1 MTSKQLWQYV
11 QTNKLWR
18 IATPCNCAGGRTA
31 LQLTLPAAGTDLTT
45 HVHAVLGYAARCI
58 RSLALA
64 GAGCNALAQ
73 SSDMADALQAL
84 GASDSLRAVRFEP
97 SVDTDRLAPLLHSLE
112 NNKALES
119 FACSIEAYV
128 TPAIQRLVEARSAAD
143 ITVYVDD
150 IAQLRFL
157 RSAAAATAT
166 RAIASLHV
174 SACTDATAL
183 QLAAVLAAVPS
194 LRCREIRLLQCAIS
208 QRTLATL
215 ERQCIR
221 LGNSCATLLCADVPL
236 ERRQCTASAHQLK
249 CESPSV
255 ERRDV
260 SLFNVIL
267 FTRPTRAM
275 IKGKAVT
282 PSGTVFSTVR
292 AAPPVPMSSPMFGA
306 PWPPALVDVP
316 PAQVVVAP
324 VPPPP
329 PPAPAK
335 EVAPVQK
342 PRRVRGVVAT
352 HCQRGPGEMAAEF
365 AKVAECQEDVVDTEL
380 HKPPTCQCANTD
392 CVNRTIDHSEFH
404 IELACHNGHII
415 RAHNKHCEAALNG
428 LCPDCGVGIVGERTL
443 VRINERGERIVKP
456 AAPAVVAVAQVVAPP
471 IVAKEHAALPRKSK
485 AALRRERRAQQQKTA
500 AAATAA
506 QAEPHKAV
514 QQEHQS
520 APPPALTIDDSEQV
534 RRLAAGQVDGM
545 RVQKATV
552 KPLLVK
558 LATKKKTAIKNNRR
572 WSDAHELT
580 ADAEQTTIITAISDD
595 NADEEQKDHAAA
607 LTGQASVA
615 VSSGTAE
622 ASALSMV
629 TSTELVMQ
637 QSDSC
642 LVVGLVQQKLM
653 HLARAGETAALRSML
668 ERLEM
673 LVVAHQQ
680 ELQW

>member
-1 MTSKQLWQYV
+1 
-11 QTNKLWR
+11 
-18 IATPCNCAGGRTA
+18 
-31 LQLTLPAAGTDLTT
+31 
-45 HVHAVLGYAARCI
+45 
-58 RSLALA
+58 
-64 GAGCNALAQ
+64 
-73 SSDMADALQAL
+73 
-84 GASDSLRAVRFEP
+84 
-97 SVDTDRLAPLLHSLE
+97 
-112 NNKALES
+112 
-119 FACSIEAYV
+119 
-128 TPAIQRLVEARSAAD
+128 
-143 ITVYVDD
+143 
-150 IAQLRFL
+150 
-157 RSAAAATAT
+157 
-166 RAIASLHV
+166 
-174 SACTDATAL
+174 
-183 QLAAVLAAVPS
+183 
-194 LRCREIRLLQCAIS
+194 
-208 QRTLATL
+208 
-215 ERQCIR
+215 
-221 LGNSCATLLCADVPL
+221 
-236 ERRQCTASAHQLK
+236 
-249 CESPSV
+249 
-255 ERRDV
+255 
-260 SLFNVIL
+260 
-267 FTRPTRAM
+267 
-275 IKGKAVT
+275 
-282 PSGTVFSTVR
+282 
-292 AAPPVPMSSPMFGA
+292 
-306 PWPPALVDVP
+306 
-316 PAQVVVAP
+316 
-324 VPPPP
+324 
-329 PPAPAK
+329 
-335 EVAPVQK
+335 
-342 PRRVRGVVAT
+342 
-352 HCQRGPGEMAAEF
+352 MAAEF
-365 AKVAECQEDVVDTEL
+365 AKGAECQEDVVDTEL
-380 HKPPTCQCANTD
+380 LHKPPTCLCANTD

-404 IELACHNGHII
+404 IELACQNGHII

-558 LATKKKTAIKNNRR
+558 VATKKKTAIKNNRR

-580 ADAEQTTIITAISDD
+580 ADAEQTTITPSPERTAFSDD

>member
-380 HKPPTCQCANTD
+380 HRHQRASAPTPTASTARSTTASFTSSSRA
-392 CVNRTIDHSEFH
+392 RTGTSSARTTSTARRRSTASAPTAASASAVSARSF
-404 IELACHNGHII
+404 ASTRTW
-415 RAHNKHCEAALNG
+415 RAHRQAGGAGGGGGRSSRGGANRRQG
-428 LCPDCGVGIVGERTL
+428 TRGV
-443 VRINERGERIVKP
+443 
-456 AAPAVVAVAQVVAPP
+456 AAQVQGSPASRAARST
-471 IVAKEHAALPRKSK
+471 AKGGSGGDRRRK
-485 AALRRERRAQQQKTA
+485 
-500 AAATAA
+500 
-506 QAEPHKAV
+506 AEPHKAV

-558 LATKKKTAIKNNRR
+558 VATKKKTATRR
-572 WSDAHELT
+572 TTAAGAMRTSSAQ
-580 ADAEQTTIITAISDD
+580 ADAEQTAAGASPQQPAISDD
-595 NADEEQKDHAAA
+595 NADEEQKDDHAAA
-607 LTGQASVA
+607 LTGQASARRVQRHA
-615 VSSGTAE
+615 PRP
-622 ASALSMV
+622 ALS
-629 TSTELVMQ
+629 
-637 QSDSC
+637 
-642 LVVGLVQQKLM
+642 
-653 HLARAGETAALRSML
+653 R
-668 ERLEM
+668 
-673 LVVAHQQ
+673 
-680 ELQW
+680 W